1 MAWYDELFDALGNI
15 GDTSGLDSAM
25 MEAGATTLPSYL
37 PTDYSNLDSA
47 MMAAGSTALPY
58 GGASS
63 GIPLYLR
70 PGFLQGAGSAIG
82 GLGQAYAGQ
91 QAAGTQAAAADRAA
105 ALQERIYNS
114 MAMRNL
120 PAESAGNLARD
131 RYLELIGLGP
141 NTNAMGYG
149 SANQPFTMQGYNP
162 NALPSNFSQAD
173 LESDVIRQDALRN
186 ANRISDRTLSSRGLF
201 QSPQRAMAEM
211 SSRLNTGQDAL
222 RRFEE
227 NQDRRS
233 SAYNRAYNYSRQNR
247 ADQLDPLGNLMTGG
261 TNATNAT
268 NTAMGNMGTNVGNL
282 MNQSAQATA
291 AGQFGLGNSVNN
303 FAGALNQQYNTNQM
317 MDILRDSR
325 RSAYNPN
332 V

>member
-1 MAWYDELFDALGNI
+1 MPDPVTGVTAAASL
-15 GDTSGLDSAM
+15 
-25 MEAGATTLPSYL
+25 AGGYL
-37 PTDYSNLDSA
+37 
-47 MMAAGSTALPY
+47 
-58 GGASS
+58 SS
-63 GIPLYLR
+63 R
-70 PGFLQGAGSAIG
+70 
-82 GLGQAYAGQ
+82 GQQ
-91 QAAGTQAAAADRAA
+91 QAADTQSAGADRAA

-114 MAMRNL
+114 MAMRNQ

-149 SANQPFTMQGYNP
+149 SANQPFAMQGYNP

-186 ANRISDRTLSSRGLF
+186 ANRLSDRTLSSRGLF

-282 MNQSAQATA
+282 MNQSAQAIG
-291 AGQFGLGNSVNN
+291 AGQIGAGNTYNN
-303 FAGALNQQYNTNQM
+303 AIQAALQGYQNNQM
-317 MDILRDSR
+317 LDLFR
-325 RSAYNPN
+325 NPPPAN
-332 V
+332 RQSSYTPQQAAPFDPYGRFNYPDRA

>member
-1 MAWYDELFDALGNI
+1 MPDPVTGVTAAASL
-15 GDTSGLDSAM
+15 
-25 MEAGATTLPSYL
+25 AGGYL
-37 PTDYSNLDSA
+37 
-47 MMAAGSTALPY
+47 
-58 GGASS
+58 SS
-63 GIPLYLR
+63 R
-70 PGFLQGAGSAIG
+70 
-82 GLGQAYAGQ
+82 GQQ
-91 QAAGTQAAAADRAA
+91 QAADTQSAGTDRAA

-186 ANRISDRTLSSRGLF
+186 ANRISDSTLSSRGLF

-282 MNQSAQATA
+282 MNQSAQAPA
-291 AGQFGLGNSVNN
+291 AGQLGIGNSVNN

-325 RSAYNPN
+325 RSAY